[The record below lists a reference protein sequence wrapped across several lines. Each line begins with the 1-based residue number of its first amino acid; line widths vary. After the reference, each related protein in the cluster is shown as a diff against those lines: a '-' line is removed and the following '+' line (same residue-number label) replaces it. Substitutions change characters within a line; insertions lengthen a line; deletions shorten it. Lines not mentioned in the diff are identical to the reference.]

1 MAQRMSFSLAC
12 LAQACG
18 FSEQPKGRKARP
30 AAEND
35 DVRVPFQ
42 VLLVP
47 GFSPAPAQL
56 PALLHGALHAGSHA
70 LARKN

>member
-1 MAQRMSFSLAC
+1 MSQRMSFSLAC

-18 FSEQPKGRKARP
+18 LDEAPKSSRKPRRSP
-30 AAEND
+30 KDE
-35 DVRVPFQ
+35 DVRVAFQ

-56 PALLHGALHAGSHA
+56 PALLHTESHA
-70 LARKN
+70 YARKN